1 MSNSIKKPYYHY
13 VCFDNKTQRFFR
25 NKSRRTIRRKSKI
38 AAAPDPLPRK
48 SKIALRRCLTEPDI
62 DSADYVYRAGTSFKD
77 GFDEWTLPSDGH
89 QVYLRF
95 ISYGRKLPY
104 EEREEIKKRAARK

>member
-1 MSNSIKKPYYHY
+1 MSNSIKKPYHHY
-13 VCFDNKTQRFFR
+13 VTFDNKAQRFFR

-38 AAAPDPLPRK
+38 A
-48 SKIALRRCLTEPDI
+48 LRRCLTDPDI
-62 DSADYVYRAGTSFKD
+62 ESADYVYRAGTSFKD

-95 ISYGRKLPY
+95 ISYGRVMPD
-104 EEREEIKKRAARK
+104 EEKEEIRKRAVRK

>member
-1 MSNSIKKPYYHY
+1 MSNSIKKPYHHY
-13 VCFDNKTQRFFR
+13 VTFDNKAQRFFR

-38 AAAPDPLPRK
+38 A
-48 SKIALRRCLTEPDI
+48 LRRCLTDPDI
-62 DSADYVYRAGTSFKD
+62 ENADYVYRAGTSVKD

-95 ISYGRKLPY
+95 SRHGRNLPY
-104 EEREEIKKRAARK
+104 EEREEIKKRAVRK

>member
-1 MSNSIKKPYYHY
+1 MSNSIKKPYYHH
-13 VCFDNKTQRFFR
+13 VCFDHKAQRFLR
-25 NKSRRTIRRKSKI
+25 DKSRRTIR
-38 AAAPDPLPRK
+38 RK

-95 ISYGRKLPY
+95 SRHGRNLPY

>member
-13 VCFDNKTQRFFR
+13 VCFDHKAQRFLR
-25 NKSRRTIRRKSKI
+25 DKSRRTIRRKSKI
-38 AAAPDPLPRK
+38 A
-48 SKIALRRCLTEPDI
+48 LRRCLTDPDI
-62 DSADYVYRAGTSFKD
+62 ESADYVYQAGTSFKD

-95 ISYGRKLPY
+95 ISYGRVVSD
-104 EEREEIKKRAARK
+104 EEKEEIKKRAARK

>member
-1 MSNSIKKPYYHY
+1 MSNSTRKPYRHY
-13 VCFDNKTQRFFR
+13 ACFDNKTQRFYR

-38 AAAPDPLPRK
+38 A
-48 SKIALRRCLTEPDI
+48 LRRYLTDSDI
-62 DSADYVYRAGTSFKD
+62 DDADYVYRAGTSFKD

-95 ISYGRKLPY
+95 SRHGRNLPY
-104 EEREEIKKRAARK
+104 EEREEIKKRAVRK

>member
-1 MSNSIKKPYYHY
+1 MSNSTKKPYYHY
-13 VCFDNKTQRFFR
+13 VCFDHKAQRFLR
-25 NKSRRTIRRKSKI
+25 DKSRRTIR
-38 AAAPDPLPRK
+38 RK

-62 DSADYVYRAGTSFKD
+62 DSVDYVYRAGTSFKD

-95 ISYGRKLPY
+95 SRHGRNLPY

>member
-1 MSNSIKKPYYHY
+1 MSNSTKKPYYHY
-13 VCFDNKTQRFFR
+13 VCFDHKAQRFLR
-25 NKSRRTIRRKSKI
+25 DKSRRTIRRK
-38 AAAPDPLPRK
+38 R
-48 SKIALRRCLTEPDI
+48 KIALRRCLAEPDI
-62 DSADYVYRAGTSFKD
+62 DSADYVYQAGTSFKD

-95 ISYGRKLPY
+95 NRYGRNLPY

>member
-1 MSNSIKKPYYHY
+1 MSNSIKKPYHHY
-13 VCFDNKTQRFFR
+13 VCFDNKTQRFYR

-38 AAAPDPLPRK
+38 ALK
-48 SKIALRRCLTEPDI
+48 CCLAELDI
-62 DSADYVYRAGTSFKD
+62 ESADYVYRAGTSFKD

-95 ISYGRKLPY
+95 SRYGRNLPY
-104 EEREEIKKRAARK
+104 EEREEIKKRAIRK

>member
-1 MSNSIKKPYYHY
+1 MSNSTKKPYHHY
-13 VCFDNKTQRFFR
+13 VCFDHKAQRFYR

-38 AAAPDPLPRK
+38 A
-48 SKIALRRCLTEPDI
+48 LRCCLTDPDI
-62 DSADYVYRAGTSFKD
+62 ENADYVYRAGTSFKD

-95 ISYGRKLPY
+95 ISYGRVMSD
-104 EEREEIKKRAARK
+104 EEKEEIRKRAARK

>member
-1 MSNSIKKPYYHY
+1 MSNSTKKPYHHY
-13 VCFDNKTQRFFR
+13 VCFDNKAQRFLR
-25 NKSRRTIRRKSKI
+25 DKSRRTIRRK
-38 AAAPDPLPRK
+38 R
-48 SKIALRRCLTEPDI
+48 KIALRRCLTEPDI
-62 DSADYVYRAGTSFKD
+62 DSADYVYQAGTSFKD

-95 ISYGRKLPY
+95 SRYGRNLPH

>member
-1 MSNSIKKPYYHY
+1 MSNSTKKPDYHY
-13 VCFDNKTQRFFR
+13 VCFDHKAQRFLR
-25 NKSRRTIRRKSKI
+25 DKSRRTIRRK
-38 AAAPDPLPRK
+38 R
-48 SKIALRRCLTEPDI
+48 KIALRRCLTEPDI
-62 DSADYVYRAGTSFKD
+62 DSADYVYQAGTSFKD

-95 ISYGRKLPY
+95 SRYGRNLPY

>member
-1 MSNSIKKPYYHY
+1 MPNSTKKPYHHY

-38 AAAPDPLPRK
+38 A
-48 SKIALRRCLTEPDI
+48 LRRYLTDLDI
-62 DSADYVYRAGTSFKD
+62 ESADYVYRAGTSFKD

-95 ISYGRKLPY
+95 ISYGRVMSD
-104 EEREEIKKRAARK
+104 EEKEEIRKRSIRK

>member
-1 MSNSIKKPYYHY
+1 MSNSTKKPYYHY
-13 VCFDNKTQRFFR
+13 VCFDHKAQRFLR
-25 NKSRRTIRRKSKI
+25 DKSRRTIR
-38 AAAPDPLPRK
+38 RK

-62 DSADYVYRAGTSFKD
+62 ENADYVYLAGTSFKD

-95 ISYGRKLPY
+95 ISYGRVMSD
-104 EEREEIKKRAARK
+104 EEKEEIKKRAARK

>member
-1 MSNSIKKPYYHY
+1 MSNSTKKPYYHY
-13 VCFDNKTQRFFR
+13 VCFDHKAQRFLR
-25 NKSRRTIRRKSKI
+25 DKSRRTIR
-38 AAAPDPLPRK
+38 RK

-62 DSADYVYRAGTSFKD
+62 ESADYVYRAGTSVKD

-95 ISYGRKLPY
+95 ISYRRVMSD
-104 EEREEIKKRAARK
+104 EEKEEIRKRAARK